1 MWCSD
6 SVGSVSKYQS
16 MYHLEKKELPSWI
29 AILRGWTDLKVKL
42 LEETFESLSQSVKD
56 CLLMSETF
64 LKLHPKGYH
73 VFQEGSLK
81 YCVRSFKVEVPILHT
96 CSATEGENDLDA
108 NLFNRMPTWTEYV
121 SFFKDF
127 LTGDFDNY
135 DYTGHE

>member
-1 MWCSD
+1 MH
-6 SVGSVSKYQS
+6 
-16 MYHLEKKELPSWI
+16 HLEKKELPSWI

-81 YCVRSFKVEVPILHT
+81 YCVRLFKVEVPILHT
-96 CSATEGENDLDA
+96 GSATEGENDLNA
-108 NLFNRMPTWTEYV
+108 NLFN
-121 SFFKDF
+121 
-127 LTGDFDNY
+127 
-135 DYTGHE
+135 

>member
-1 MWCSD
+1 MPPWA
-6 SVGSVSKYQS
+6 
-16 MYHLEKKELPSWI
+16 
-29 AILRGWTDLKVKL
+29 AILRGWTDLKVKHS
-42 LEETFESLSQSVKD
+42 EETFESLSQSVID

-73 VFQEGSLK
+73 VFKEGSLK
-81 YCVRSFKVEVPILHT
+81 YCVRLIKVEVPILQA
-96 CSATEGENDLDA
+96 CSATERGNDPDA
-108 NLFNRMPTWTEYV
+108 NLFNRMPTWKEYV